1 LTSRIRTTPRRSN
14 RPPLEQD
21 RHDDETRF
29 ADAFC
34 GPPGQKSR
42 RPKRFLDLVGVVCS
56 TLLFATPLSAQDSK
70 TAEVGKVPVKFQF
83 GVEYSVVS
91 QETFGQETQIKLNI
105 IPVIPSLMKHPI
117 LGG

>member
-1 LTSRIRTTPRRSN
+1 MAMKTRS
-14 RPPLEQD
+14 
-21 RHDDETRF
+21 
-29 ADAFC
+29 ADALS
-34 GPPGQKSR
+34 GLPGRKLR
-42 RPKRFLDLVGVVCS
+42 RPKRALAVVRVVCGAS
-56 TLLFATPLSAQDSK
+56 LLSTPLSAENSK
-70 TAEVGKVPVKFQF
+70 IAKAGKVPVKFQF